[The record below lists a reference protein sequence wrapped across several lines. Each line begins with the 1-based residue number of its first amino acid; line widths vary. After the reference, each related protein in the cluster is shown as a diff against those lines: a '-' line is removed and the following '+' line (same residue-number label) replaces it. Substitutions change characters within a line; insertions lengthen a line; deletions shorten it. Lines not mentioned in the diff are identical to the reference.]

1 MSVSVFSSREFLEFM
16 LVPRLSLLLVYMV
29 NKMVD
34 FLRILL
40 IISSLSFFFFS
51 LTEDVSLTLSPASI
65 FLARSSCFA
74 FKAISISIY
83 SP

>member
-16 LVPRLSLLLVYMV
+16 LVPRLSLLLVY
-29 NKMVD
+29 MVD

-65 FLARSSCFA
+65 FRARSSCFA